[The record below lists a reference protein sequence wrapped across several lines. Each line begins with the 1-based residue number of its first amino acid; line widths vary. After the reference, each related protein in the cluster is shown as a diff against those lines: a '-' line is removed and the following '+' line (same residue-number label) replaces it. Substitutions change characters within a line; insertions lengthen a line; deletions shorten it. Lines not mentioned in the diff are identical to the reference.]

1 MSFLATNVSLSDI
14 FNKLPSDRANRTQQT
29 DGPTD
34 WAELLG
40 GGAGGVLTLV
50 LLVALVALA
59 ILRPEVFDR
68 VIESLRQVMATANS
82 FANSIRRQSPPSP
95 PSGGQPRNLSDDEV
109 LEMQAR
115 SCNSFAAA
123 GQEETAAQVPRET
136 EWV

>member
-1 MSFLATNVSLSDI
+1 MSFLVTNVSLSDI
-14 FNKLPSDRANRTQQT
+14 FNKLPSDRANHTQQT
-29 DGPTD
+29 DGPTN

-59 ILRPEVFDR
+59 IFRPEVFDR
-68 VIESLRQVMATANS
+68 VIESLRQIMATANS
-82 FANSIRRQSPPSP
+82 FANSLRRQSPPSP

-115 SCNSFAAA
+115 SCSSFAAA
-123 GQEETAAQVPRET
+123 GQEENAAQVPRET
-136 EWV
+136 ERV